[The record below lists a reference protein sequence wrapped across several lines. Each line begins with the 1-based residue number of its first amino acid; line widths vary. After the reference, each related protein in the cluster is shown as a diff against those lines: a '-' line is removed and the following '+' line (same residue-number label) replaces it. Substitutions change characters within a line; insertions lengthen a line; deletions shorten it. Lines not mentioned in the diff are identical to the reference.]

1 MVVKGRMRISGIGN
15 ESKSRK
21 QNDAGLLKIFSSIKS
36 GRELPHSKTWR
47 NQDGLPGFTLI
58 ELVVVLAIIGVL
70 SAMIIPEMRGSYED
84 AVLRSTARKLI
95 STFGLAYSR
104 SVSLNQLHRVH
115 LDRMNGRYA
124 IEQRSRSG
132 EGLNGFVPVR
142 DVPGAEGT
150 LDTRIS
156 IQLQQPFMMSDE
168 SSGDAQDQAGMGL
181 GTPALED
188 AIAFYPDGT
197 ADAMEILLQDR
208 AGFKLLM
215 RIDPITARVHLDEG
229 KPN

>member
-1 MVVKGRMRISGIGN
+1 MAAKDRMRISGIGN

-36 GRELPHSKTWR
+36 GRGLPHSKTWR
-47 NQDGLPGFTLI
+47 NHDGPPGFTLI

-70 SAMIIPEMRGSYED
+70 AAMIVPEMRGSYED

-95 STFGLAYSR
+95 STFDLAYSR

-115 LDRMNGRYA
+115 LDRMSGRYM

-132 EGLNGFVPVR
+132 GSLSGFVPLR
-142 DVPGAEGT
+142 DVSGAEGT
-150 LDTRIS
+150 LDSLIS
-156 IQLQQPFMMSDE
+156 IQLQQPLMMADE
-168 SSGDAQDQAGMGL
+168 SSTHAQEQAGADL
-181 GTPALED
+181 GTPVLED

-197 ADAMEILLQDR
+197 ADAMEILLRDR
-208 AGFKLLM
+208 AGFKLVM
-215 RIDPITARVHLDEG
+215 RIDPITARVHLVEG
-229 KPN
+229 GPN